1 MARGPREWAAAAAGA
16 AEGECED
23 EVYTPFVP
31 TAPDQVERVL
41 TLARVTAADRLCD
54 LGFGEGALLIDAI
67 QRTNCSGV
75 GVEINGRMVESARAA
90 ATRVGLLAPQLVLT
104 EGLIDAFLRSPQFD
118 DVTLV
123 FVFLVPQHLA
133 QILPALR
140 AFLRRPGARIVSERY
155 EIKGLRKTGQL
166 EAAGSQADSNG
177 SGGANSGAGE
187 EVDGAALRSSY
198 FGRSNAA
205 YLYEGER

>member
-1 MARGPREWAAAAAGA
+1 
-16 AEGECED
+16 
-23 EVYTPFVP
+23 
-31 TAPDQVERVL
+31 
-41 TLARVTAADRLCD
+41 
-54 LGFGEGALLIDAI
+54 
-67 QRTNCSGV
+67 
-75 GVEINGRMVESARAA
+75 MVESARAA